1 MSSPSDLGPSTLDEV
16 AERFVTA
23 ITAMTLVGTAAE
35 LEVQI
40 PLRSASVN
48 ILFSAVR

>member
-1 MSSPSDLGPSTLDEV
+1 VSPTFDPRSSTPDKG
-16 AERFVTA
+16 AERFVKA